1 MENNLNLKIWPP
13 KGSKVCK
20 VYLLDKDGYLIQKT
34 GYRVED
40 IDEEIMVK
48 CDDCE
53 KPSQLK
59 PKWDFENKKWIESA
73 TEEEL
78 LRRFEQQKF
87 SIIESNRAEVSRL
100 CLSIASKLE
109 QSNWV
114 NFPEDYDPKEI
125 EDMRNKIRE
134 IRTKGREIRE
144 QIASCQSL
152 DEIFQIDMRMIEEP
166 EIEDIGINIVG
177 GNVDLE

>member
-1 MENNLNLKIWPP
+1 MKNDLNIKIWPP

-78 LRRFEQQKF
+78 LTRFEQQKL
-87 SIIESNRAEVSRL
+87 SIIESNRIEVSRL
-100 CLSIASKLE
+100 CLSIASELE

-125 EDMRNKIRE
+125 EDMRNQIRE
-134 IRTKGREIRE
+134 IRKRGREIRE
-144 QIASCQSL
+144 QLASCQNL
-152 DEIFQIDMRMIEEP
+152 DEISQIDMRMIEEP
-166 EIEDIGINIVG
+166 EIENNVVF
-177 GNVDLE
+177 NVDLE

>member
-1 MENNLNLKIWPP
+1 MKNDLNLKIWPP

-40 IDEEIMVK
+40 IDEKIMVK

-78 LRRFEQQKF
+78 LRRFEQQKL
-87 SIIESNRAEVSRL
+87 SIIESNRNEVSRL
-100 CLSIASKLE
+100 CLSIASELE

-114 NFPEDYDPKEI
+114 NFPEDYDLEEI
-125 EDMRNKIRE
+125 EDMRNQIRE
-134 IRTKGREIRE
+134 IRKRGREIRE
-144 QIASCQSL
+144 QLASCQNL
-152 DEIFQIDMRMIEEP
+152 DELLQIDMTMIENP
-166 EIEDIGINIVG
+166 T
-177 GNVDLE
+177 LEE

>member
-34 GYRVED
+34 GYRAED
-40 IDEEIMVK
+40 IDEKTMVK

-78 LRRFEQQKF
+78 LRRFEQQKL
-87 SIIESNRAEVSRL
+87 SIIESNRTEVSRL
-100 CLSIASKLE
+100 CLSIASELE

-144 QIASCQSL
+144 QIASCQNL
-152 DEIFQIDMRMIEEP
+152 DEILQIDMRLIEEP
-166 EIEDIGINIVG
+166 ETEESGTMIVAK
-177 GNVDLE
+177 DQE